1 MKRSA
6 ILLLLMFALF
16 AGFSNDETGDDKRM
30 EAFLNKVENFYK
42 NKEKASTNWNMP
54 NTNPESNDYNMPTG
68 SFGSVDHE
76 TGLVYNSSNG
86 KLLDSELNIELDTVT
101 GIIYDFKT
109 KKEYSL
115 SDLQSERHN
124 KL

>member
-6 ILLLLMFALF
+6 VLLLFVIACL

-30 EAFLNKVENFYK
+30 EAFLNKVEKFYK
-42 NKEKASTNWNMP
+42 KKEHVSTNWSMP
-54 NTNPESNDYNMPTG
+54 NRNPESSDYNMPTG
-68 SFGSVDHE
+68 NIGSVDNE
-76 TGLVYNSSNG
+76 TGLVFNSSNG
-86 KLLDSELNIELDTVT
+86 KLLDTELSIELDTVT

-115 SDLQSERHN
+115 SDLQEQLHN

>member
-6 ILLLLMFALF
+6 VLLFFVIACLV
-16 AGFSNDETGDDKRM
+16 GFSNDETGDDKRM

-42 NKEKASTNWNMP
+42 NKEKVSTNWNMP

-68 SFGSVDHE
+68 NIGAVDHE
-76 TGLVYNSSNG
+76 TGLLYNSSNG
-86 KLLDSELNIELDTVT
+86 KLLDTELNIELDTVT
-101 GIIYDFKT
+101 GIIYDFNT

-115 SDLQSERHN
+115 SDLQSQRH
-124 KL
+124 KEL

>member
-6 ILLLLMFALF
+6 VLLFFVIAWLAS
-16 AGFSNDETGDDKRM
+16 FSYDETGDDKRM
-30 EAFLNKVENFYK
+30 EAFLNKVEKFYK
-42 NKEKASTNWNMP
+42 KKEHVSTNWKMP
-54 NTNPESNDYNMPTG
+54 NRNPESSDYNMPTG
-68 SFGSVDHE
+68 NIGSVDNE
-76 TGLVYNSSNG
+76 TGLIFNSSNG
-86 KLLDSELNIELDTVT
+86 KLLDTELNIELDTVT

-115 SDLQSERHN
+115 SELQSERHK

>member
-6 ILLLLMFALF
+6 ILLLLTFALF
-16 AGFSNDETGDDKRM
+16 AGYSNDETGDDKRM
-30 EAFLNKVENFYK
+30 EAFLNKVEKFYK
-42 NKEKASTNWNMP
+42 NKEHVSTNWNMP
-54 NTNPESNDYNMPTG
+54 NRNPESSDYNMPTG
-68 SFGSVDHE
+68 NIASVDNE
-76 TGLVYNSSNG
+76 TGLLFNASNG
-86 KLLDSELNIELDTVT
+86 KLLDPELNFELDTVT

-115 SDLQSERHN
+115 SELQSQRHH

>member
-6 ILLLLMFALF
+6 ILLLLVFTLF

-30 EAFLNKVENFYK
+30 EAFLNKVEKFYK
-42 NKEKASTNWNMP
+42 KKENVSTNWSMP
-54 NTNPESNDYNMPTG
+54 NRNPESSDYNMPTG
-68 SFGSVDHE
+68 NIGSVDNE
-76 TGLVYNSSNG
+76 TGLVFNSSNG
-86 KLLDSELNIELDTVT
+86 KLLDTELSIELDTVT

-115 SDLQSERHN
+115 SELQSERHN

>member
-6 ILLLLMFALF
+6 VLLFFVIACLV
-16 AGFSNDETGDDKRM
+16 GFSNDETGDDKRM
-30 EAFLNKVENFYK
+30 EAFLNKVEKFYK
-42 NKEKASTNWNMP
+42 SKEKVSTNWNMP

-68 SFGSVDHE
+68 NIGAVDHE
-76 TGLVYNSSNG
+76 SGLLFNSSNG
-86 KLLDSELNIELDTVT
+86 KLLDTELNIELDTVT

-115 SDLQSERHN
+115 SELQSQRH
-124 KL
+124 KEM

>member
-6 ILLLLMFALF
+6 VLLFFVIACLV
-16 AGFSNDETGDDKRM
+16 GFSNDETGDDKRM

-42 NKEKASTNWNMP
+42 NKEKVSTNWNMP

-68 SFGSVDHE
+68 NFASTDHE
-76 TGLVYNSSNG
+76 SGLLYNSSNG
-86 KLLDSELNIELDTVT
+86 KLLDTELNIELDTVT

-115 SDLQSERHN
+115 SELQSQRH
-124 KL
+124 KEL

>member
-1 MKRSA
+1 MKRLT
-6 ILLLLMFALF
+6 ILLLLVFAF
-16 AGFSNDETGDDKRM
+16 SAGYSNDETGDDKRM
-30 EAFLNKVENFYK
+30 EAFLNKVEKFYK
-42 NKEKASTNWNMP
+42 SKEHVSTNWNMP
-54 NTNPESNDYNMPTG
+54 NTNPESSDYNMPTG
-68 SFGSVDHE
+68 NIGSVDNE
-76 TGLVYNSSNG
+76 TGLVFNSSNG
-86 KLLDSELNIELDTVT
+86 KLLDTELNIELDTVT

>member
-42 NKEKASTNWNMP
+42 NKEKVSTNWNMP

-68 SFGSVDHE
+68 NIGAVDHE
-76 TGLVYNSSNG
+76 TGLLFNSSNG
-86 KLLDSELNIELDTVT
+86 KLLDTELNIELETVT

-115 SDLQSERHN
+115 SELQSQRH
-124 KL
+124 KEL

>member
-6 ILLLLMFALF
+6 VLLFFVIACL

-30 EAFLNKVENFYK
+30 EAFLNKVEKFYK
-42 NKEKASTNWNMP
+42 KKEHVSTNWSMP
-54 NTNPESNDYNMPTG
+54 NRNPESSDYNMPTG
-68 SFGSVDHE
+68 NIGSVDNE
-76 TGLVYNSSNG
+76 TGLVFNSSNG
-86 KLLDSELNIELDTVT
+86 KLLDTELNIELDTVT

-115 SDLQSERHN
+115 SDLQEQRHN

>member
-30 EAFLNKVENFYK
+30 EAFLNKVEKFYK
-42 NKEKASTNWNMP
+42 NKEHVSTNWNMP
-54 NTNPESNDYNMPTG
+54 NRNPESSDYNMPTG
-68 SFGSVDHE
+68 NIGSVDNE
-76 TGLVYNSSNG
+76 TGLVFNSSNG
-86 KLLDSELNIELDTVT
+86 KLLDTELNIELDTVT

>member
-6 ILLLLMFALF
+6 VLLFFVIACF

-30 EAFLNKVENFYK
+30 EAFLNKVEKFYK
-42 NKEKASTNWNMP
+42 KKEHVSTNWSMP
-54 NTNPESNDYNMPTG
+54 NRNPESSDYNMPTG
-68 SFGSVDHE
+68 NIGSVDNE
-76 TGLVYNSSNG
+76 TGLVFNSSNG
-86 KLLDSELNIELDTVT
+86 KLLDTELNIELDTVT

-115 SDLQSERHN
+115 SDLQEQRHN

>member
-6 ILLLLMFALF
+6 VLLFFVIACLV
-16 AGFSNDETGDDKRM
+16 GFSNDETGDDKRM

-42 NKEKASTNWNMP
+42 NKEKVSTNWNMP

-68 SFGSVDHE
+68 NFASTDHE
-76 TGLVYNSSNG
+76 SGLLYNSSNG
-86 KLLDSELNIELDTVT
+86 KLLDTELNIELDTVT

-115 SDLQSERHN
+115 SDLQSQRH
-124 KL
+124 KEL

>member
-6 ILLLLMFALF
+6 VLLFFVIACLV
-16 AGFSNDETGDDKRM
+16 GFSNDETGDDKRM

-42 NKEKASTNWNMP
+42 NKEKVSTNWNMP
-54 NTNPESNDYNMPTG
+54 NTNPESSDYNMPAGNFAST
-68 SFGSVDHE
+68 DHE
-76 TGLVYNSSNG
+76 SVLLYNSSNG
-86 KLLDSELNIELDTVT
+86 KLLDTELNIELDTVT

-115 SDLQSERHN
+115 SDLQSQRH
-124 KL
+124 KEL

>member
-6 ILLLLMFALF
+6 VLLFFVIACLV
-16 AGFSNDETGDDKRM
+16 GFSNDETGDDKRM

-42 NKEKASTNWNMP
+42 NKEKVSTNWNMP

-68 SFGSVDHE
+68 NIGAVDHE
-76 TGLVYNSSNG
+76 TGLLYNSSNG
-86 KLLDSELNIELDTVT
+86 KLLDTELNIELDTVT

-115 SDLQSERHN
+115 SDLQSQRH
-124 KL
+124 KEL